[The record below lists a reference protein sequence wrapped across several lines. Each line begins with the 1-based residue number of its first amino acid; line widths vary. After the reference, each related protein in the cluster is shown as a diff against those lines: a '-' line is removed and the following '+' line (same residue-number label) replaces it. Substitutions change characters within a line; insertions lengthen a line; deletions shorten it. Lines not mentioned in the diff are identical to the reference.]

1 MLNKFASIIL
11 TNDFKYIIIRLDVI
25 LALLSLFGKVDKP
38 FRALD
43 SMGVLSVSELLLS
56 PRHFKEE

>member
-1 MLNKFASIIL
+1 MLKKFVPILL

-25 LALLSLFGKVDKP
+25 LALLSLFGKIDKP
-38 FRALD
+38 FRTLD
-43 SMGVLSVSELLLS
+43 SMGFLLVSEPLLS